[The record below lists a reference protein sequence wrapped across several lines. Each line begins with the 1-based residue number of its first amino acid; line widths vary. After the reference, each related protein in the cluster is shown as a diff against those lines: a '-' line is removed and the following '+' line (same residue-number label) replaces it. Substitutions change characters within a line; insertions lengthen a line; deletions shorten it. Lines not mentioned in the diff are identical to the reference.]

1 MKFSLTVFALTIS
14 LFSFGQGYLNA
25 GSNEVEKVKDMQ
37 KFMSALSINR
47 NVSSKEANIEG
58 SAYLNELFIN
68 GVVAL
73 TNGTSYTDIPLRYN
87 AYNEEIEFSDNNGNQ
102 FNINNPENIREVT
115 IGESKFI
122 YTYCSNLKKEN
133 KKIFAEVLAEGKISL
148 LKHYRIKYMPAKEAE
163 SYKAPQ
169 PPRFALAPSEYLIK
183 NSEGLTLIFKNK
195 KELLMLLS
203 DKSKEISDLIK
214 QQKLSINDEKDL
226 ATIIGYYNEEK

>member
-1 MKFSLTVFALTIS
+1 MKFSFTAFALTIS
-14 LFSFGQGYLNA
+14 IFSFGQGYLNA

-58 SAYLNELFIN
+58 SAYLNEQFIN

-73 TNGTSYTDIPLRYN
+73 TNGTNYTDIPLRYN
-87 AYNEEIEFSDNNGNQ
+87 AYNEEIEFSDNNGNR

-122 YTYCSNLKKEN
+122 YTDCKLKKEN

-148 LKHYRIKYMPAKEAE
+148 LKHYRIKYLPAKEAE

-169 PPRFALAPSEYLIK
+169 PPRFVIAPSEYMIRKSDGYTQIFRNK
-183 NSEGLTLIFKNK
+183 N
-195 KELLMLLS
+195 ELLMLLS
-203 DKSKEISDLIK
+203 DKKEVISVLIK

-226 ATIIGYYNEEK
+226 ATIIGYYNGK